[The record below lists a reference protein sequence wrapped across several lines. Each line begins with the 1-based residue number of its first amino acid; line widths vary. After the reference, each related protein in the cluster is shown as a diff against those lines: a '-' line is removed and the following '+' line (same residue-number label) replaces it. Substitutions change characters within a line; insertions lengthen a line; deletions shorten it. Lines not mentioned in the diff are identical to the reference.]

1 MLDKWVA
8 AAVGNMHLNKIT
20 QTELANRVGISRG
33 FLNMVLNGKEKGAN
47 MKERITKALDE
58 LIAEKRKGIK

>member
-8 AAVGNMHLNKIT
+8 AAVGRMHLNKIT

-58 LIAEKRKGIK
+58 LIAEKRKGVK